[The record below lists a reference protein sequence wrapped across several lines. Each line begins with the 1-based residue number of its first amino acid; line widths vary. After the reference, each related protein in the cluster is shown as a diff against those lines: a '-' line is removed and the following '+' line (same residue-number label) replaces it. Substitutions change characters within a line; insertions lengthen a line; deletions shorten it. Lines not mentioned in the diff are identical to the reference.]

1 MAAAIP
7 EGEIPRGDLAGFKK
21 YFKQDILS
29 GFFVFLIALP
39 LCLGISIASGF
50 PPIAG
55 IFTAIVGSIV
65 TTFLSNSEL
74 TIKGPAAGLIVIVIG
89 AVTSFGFT
97 GGQDPAADQA
107 AYKMA
112 LAVGVVAG
120 VIQVVFGLV
129 RAGKLGDFFPTS
141 AVHGMLASIGVIIML
156 KQIPVAVGQTA
167 KGEPLEL
174 LRQIPEKLAN
184 ANPEIAVIGLV
195 SLIILFG
202 LPLLKKAI
210 NNRFFNM
217 IPAQMVVL
225 LVAVPMGIYFNLAE
239 EHTYSWG
246 GHNYLLN
253 DKLLVTVP
261 NNLLAAMAHPDF
273 SVFTNPDLRMKA
285 IGWVVMFT
293 LIGSLE
299 SMLSA
304 KAVDMIDPYRRKTNL
319 NRDLVA
325 VGVANTAVAFIG
337 GLPMISE
344 IVRSKANADNGAKT
358 RFADMWHGVF
368 LLGFVALAPG
378 LIHKIPLAALA
389 AMLVYTG
396 FRLASPREFINVY
409 KIGPEQLLIF
419 TSTIIGVLA
428 TDLLIGIGIGIAV
441 KAAIHVVNGVP
452 LTTMFKPYLEVL
464 PQGEDSVLI
473 VARGSAVFTN
483 WLSFKREIE
492 QIGLQQKNNV
502 TIDLSGTKLVDH
514 SVMEKLHEME
524 GDFQQAGLHFEVT
537 GLEAHQKVSA
547 HPFAAR
553 KRGAGTLRRI
563 TIIADENL
571 EGWLEQ
577 ELTASGARQLVSVHC
592 RAALDS
598 SEIRNSQVRVEAIV
612 PRQESDLVLAN
623 LRSKL
628 EPNHTLTVFVDDVQV
643 TKIANY
649 ELTGETK
656 PAHS

>member
-1 MAAAIP
+1 MSAAIQ
-7 EGEIPRGDLAGFKK
+7 ESEVPRGDLAGFKK
-21 YFKQDILS
+21 YFKHDILS

-39 LCLGISIASGF
+39 LCLGISIASGY

-55 IFTAIVGSIV
+55 IFTAIVGSIL
-65 TTFLSNSEL
+65 TSLLSNSEL
-74 TIKGPAAGLIVIVIG
+74 TIKGPAAGMIVIVVG

-120 VIQVVFGLV
+120 VVQIIFGLV

-141 AVHGMLASIGVIIML
+141 AVHGMLAAIGIIIML
-156 KQIPVAVGQTA
+156 KQIPVAVGQSA
-167 KGEPLEL
+167 KGEPLEV
-174 LRQIPEKLAN
+174 LREIPDKLAH
-184 ANPEIAVIGLV
+184 ANPDIAIIGLV

-202 LPLLKKAI
+202 LPILKKFVK
-210 NNRFFNM
+210 NRFFNM

-225 LVAVPMGIYFNLAE
+225 LVAVPLGMYFDLSH

-246 GHNYLLN
+246 GTKYSLGEQF
-253 DKLLVTVP
+253 LVNVP
-261 NNLLAAMAHPDF
+261 NDLIAAMARPDF

-304 KAVDMIDPYRRKTNL
+304 KAIDMIDPWKRKTNL

-325 VGVANTAVAFIG
+325 VGIANTAVSFIG

-344 IVRSKANADNGAKT
+344 IVRSKANIDNGART
-358 RFADMWHGVF
+358 RFADLWHGVF
-368 LLGFVALAPG
+368 LLSFVALAPG
-378 LIHKIPLAALA
+378 LIHRIPLAALA

-396 FRLASPREFINVY
+396 FRLASPREFMNVF
-409 KIGPEQLLIF
+409 KVGPEQLLIF
-419 TSTIIGVLA
+419 TATIIGVLA

-452 LTTMFKPYLEVL
+452 LTTMFKPYLEVE
-464 PQGEDSVLI
+464 PQGNDTVLI
-473 VARGSAVFTN
+473 TARGSAVFTN

-492 QIGLQQKNNV
+492 QIGLQEKNNII
-502 TIDLSGTKLVDH
+502 IDLSGTKLVDH

-537 GLEAHQKVSA
+537 GLDAHQQFSS

-563 TIIADENL
+563 TIVADEHL

-577 ELTASGARQLVSVHC
+577 ELTAAGARQLVSVHC
-592 RAALDS
+592 RAALDAG
-598 SEIRNSQVRVEAIV
+598 EIRNSQVRVEAIV
-612 PRQESDLVLAN
+612 PRQESEAVLAN

-628 EPNHTLTVFVDDVQV
+628 AANCALTVFVDEVQV
-643 TKIANY
+643 TKIANFD
-649 ELTGETK
+649 LAGENK

>member
-21 YFKQDILS
+21 YFKQDLLS

-120 VIQVVFGLV
+120 VIQVIFGLV

-184 ANPEIAVIGLV
+184 ANPEIAIIGLV

-210 NNRFFNM
+210 NNRYFNM

-304 KAVDMIDPYRRKTNL
+304 KAVDMIDPYKRKTNL

-325 VGVANTAVAFIG
+325 VGIANTAVACIG

-492 QIGLQQKNNV
+492 QIGLQQRNNV

-537 GLEAHQKVSA
+537 GLEAHQKVSS

-553 KRGAGTLRRI
+553 KRGTGALRRI
-563 TIIADENL
+563 TIVAEEHL
-571 EGWLEQ
+571 EHWLEQ
-577 ELTASGARQLVSVHC
+577 ELTAAGARQLVSVHC
-592 RAALDS
+592 HAALDAG
-598 SEIRNSQVRVEAIV
+598 EIRNSQVRVEAIV
-612 PRQESDLVLAN
+612 PREESDAVLAN

-628 EPNHTLTVFVDDVQV
+628 AANCALTVFVDEVQV
-643 TKIANY
+643 AKIANFD
-649 ELTGETK
+649 LAGETK

>member
-1 MAAAIP
+1 MSAVVQ
-7 EGEIPRGDLAGFKK
+7 ETETPRGDLAGFKK
-21 YFKQDILS
+21 YFKHDFLS

-55 IFTAIVGSIV
+55 IFTAIVGSIL
-65 TTFLSNSEL
+65 TSLLSNSEL
-74 TIKGPAAGLIVIVIG
+74 TIKGPAAGMIVIVVG
-89 AVTSFGFT
+89 TVTSFGFT

-120 VIQVVFGLV
+120 VVQIIFGLV

-141 AVHGMLASIGVIIML
+141 TVHGMLAAIGIIIVL
-156 KQIPVAVGQTA
+156 KQLPVTVGQTA
-167 KGEPLEL
+167 KGEPLEV
-174 LRQIPEKLAN
+174 LRELPDKFAH
-184 ANPEIAVIGLV
+184 ANPDIAIIGLV

-202 LPLLKKAI
+202 LPMLKKLI

-225 LVAVPMGIYFNLAE
+225 LVAVPMGMYFDLSH
-239 EHTYSWG
+239 EHTYTWG
-246 GHNYLLN
+246 GEKYSLGARF
-253 DKLLVTVP
+253 LVDVP
-261 NNLLAAMAHPDF
+261 SNLLSAMAHPDF
-273 SVFTNPDLRMKA
+273 SVFTNSALQWKA
-285 IGWVVMFT
+285 VGWVVMFT

-304 KAVDMIDPYRRKTNL
+304 KAIDLIDPWKRKTNL

-325 VGVANTAVAFIG
+325 VGIANTAVAFIG

-344 IVRSKANADNGAKT
+344 IVRSKANIDNGART

-378 LIHKIPLAALA
+378 LIHRIPMAALA

-396 FRLASPREFINVY
+396 FRLASPREFMNVF
-409 KIGPEQLLIF
+409 KVGPEQLIIF
-419 TSTIIGVLA
+419 TATIIGVLA

-441 KAAIHVVNGVP
+441 KAAIHVANGVP
-452 LTTMFKPYLEVL
+452 LSTMFKPFLEVL

-473 VARGSAVFTN
+473 TARGSAVFTN
-483 WLSFKREIE
+483 WLSFKRQIE
-492 QIGLQQKNNV
+492 QIGLQEKNNV

-524 GDFQQAGLHFEVT
+524 SDFHQAGLRFEVI
-537 GLEAHQKVSA
+537 GLDAHQQFSA

-563 TIIADENL
+563 TIVADEHL
-571 EGWLEQ
+571 ESWLEQ
-577 ELTASGARQLVSVHC
+577 ELAAAGARQLVSVHC
-592 RAALDS
+592 RAALDAG
-598 SEIRNSQVRVEAIV
+598 EIRNSQVRVEAIV
-612 PRQESDLVLAN
+612 PRQESDAVLAN

-628 EPNHTLTVFVDDVQV
+628 AANCALTVFVDDVQV
-643 TKIANY
+643 TKIANF
-649 ELTGETK
+649 ELAGEAK

>member
-1 MAAAIP
+1 MAAVIQ
-7 EGEIPRGDLAGFKK
+7 ESEVPRGNLAGFKK
-21 YFKQDILS
+21 YFKDDLLS

-39 LCLGISIASGF
+39 LCLGISIASGY

-112 LAVGVVAG
+112 LAVSVVAG
-120 VIQVVFGLV
+120 VIQIIFGLV

-141 AVHGMLASIGVIIML
+141 AVHGMLAAIGVIIML
-156 KQIPVAVGQTA
+156 KQIPVAVGQSA
-167 KGEPLEL
+167 KGEPLEI
-174 LRQIPEKLAN
+174 LREIPHKLAN
-184 ANPEIAVIGLV
+184 ANPEIAIIGIV
-195 SLIILFG
+195 SLLILFG
-202 LPLLKKAI
+202 LPLLKKLV

-225 LVAVPMGIYFNLAE
+225 LVAVPMGMYFDLSH

-246 GHNYLLN
+246 GTKY
-253 DKLLVTVP
+253 KLGEQFLVNVP
-261 NNLLAAMAHPDF
+261 NDLLAAMAHPDF

-285 IGWVVMFT
+285 FGWVLMFT

-325 VGVANTAVAFIG
+325 VGIANTAVSFIG

-368 LLGFVALAPG
+368 LLSFVALAPG
-378 LIHKIPLAALA
+378 LIHRIPLAALA

-396 FRLASPREFINVY
+396 FRLASPREFMNVL

-419 TSTIIGVLA
+419 TATIIGVLA

-441 KAAIHVVNGVP
+441 KAAIHVANGVP
-452 LTTMFKPYLEVL
+452 LTTMFKPYLEVI

-492 QIGLQQKNNV
+492 QIGLQEKNNIV
-502 TIDLSGTKLVDH
+502 IDLSGTKLVDH

-524 GDFQQAGLHFEVT
+524 GDFHQVGLNFEVI
-537 GLEAHQKVSA
+537 GLESHHQFSA

-553 KRGAGTLRRI
+553 KRGSGTLRRI
-563 TIIADENL
+563 TVIADDHL
-571 EGWLEQ
+571 EHWLEQ
-577 ELTASGARQLVSVHC
+577 ALTAAGARQLVVVNC

-598 SEIRNSQVRVEAIV
+598 HEMRNTQIRVEAIV
-612 PRQESDLVLAN
+612 PRQESDAILSALRAKLA
-623 LRSKL
+623 
-628 EPNHTLTVFVDDVQV
+628 PNCGLTVFIDDVEV
-643 TKIANY
+643 TKIANF
-649 ELTGETK
+649 ELAGEVK